1 MGMDIAILIL
11 RLVVGLL
18 LFGHGAQK
26 LFGWFG
32 GAGLAGTFGMVER
45 LRFRPTFLWGLG
57 VGLGEAVG
65 GALLA
70 LGFLTPLGSIS
81 IIAVM
86 LVAAIAVHWKNGI
99 WNTKGGYELPLT
111 NIAAALAVAGIGPG
125 RYSLD
130 ALFGIRL
137 PEPQTFIL
145 FGILA
150 LAAVVA
156 GFATRR
162 AAETATESKPQ
173 TA

>member
-1 MGMDIAILIL
+1 MGMEIGILIL

-18 LFGHGAQK
+18 FFSHGTQK

-32 GAGLAGTFGMVER
+32 GSALVGTFGMVDR
-45 LRFRPTFLWGLG
+45 LRFRPKFLWGLG
-57 VGLGEAVG
+57 VALGETVG
-65 GALLA
+65 GALVV
-70 LGFLTPLGSIS
+70 LGLLTPLGSIS

-86 LVAAIAVHWKNGI
+86 LVATFAVHWKNGI
-99 WNTKGGYELPLT
+99 WNTKGGYEFPVT

-130 ALFGIRL
+130 ALLGIRL

-145 FGILA
+145 FGFLA
-150 LAAVVA
+150 LLTVIL

-162 AAETATESKPQ
+162 AAEPAVASKRQ

>member
-1 MGMDIAILIL
+1 MGMDVAILVL
-11 RLVVGLL
+11 RLVVGLY

-32 GAGLAGTFGMVER
+32 GGGLSGTFAMVDR
-45 LRFRPTFLWGLG
+45 LRFRPRVLWGLG

-70 LGFLTPLGSIS
+70 LGLLMPLGSIS

-86 LVAAIAVHWKNGI
+86 IVASVAVHWKNGL
-99 WNTKGGYELPLT
+99 WATKGGFELPLT
-111 NIAAALAVAGIGPG
+111 NIAAAIAVAGAGPG

-130 ALFGIRL
+130 ALLRIRL
-137 PEPQTFIL
+137 PEPQTFAL
-145 FGILA
+145 FGFLA
-150 LAAVVA
+150 LLTVVA

-162 AAETATESKPQ
+162 RLEPAVETAKEV
-173 TA
+173 A